1 MFIVIGLKLK
11 QLHDPRDCKLK
22 IAELRNPPR
31 KKSWQLL
38 NLKN

>member
-11 QLHDPRDCKLK
+11 QLHDPRSKLK

-38 NLKN
+38 NLKD